1 MRQAVRSSGAA
12 RPAAQAAGPVAAGSA
27 PGICGAVTSVGLGA
41 QRVDVDGEPSG
52 DSVCGARRARRGRI
66 EGRLGATTTRT
77 RGLRWT
83 SSTSA
88 CRSGGERHRRPASA
102 DRRRIRLRRHGPSRR
117 AGPLQEQAHEHG
129 IRERPR

>member
-1 MRQAVRSSGAA
+1 M
-12 RPAAQAAGPVAAGSA
+12 
-27 PGICGAVTSVGLGA
+27 GLGA

-52 DSVCGARRARRGRI
+52 DSVWRATYAPWSHRGPPRGHDDQDARAAVDELDERLQVRGRRAIDDRV
-66 EGRLGATTTRT
+66 
-77 RGLRWT
+77 T
-83 SSTSA
+83 S
-88 CRSGGERHRRPASA
+88 